1 MPIEIEKKYRLPE
14 EKIVDVISALTG
26 HGSEFLGEDE
36 EENTIYAG
44 PALVEKGAVLRVR
57 KTRDR
62 ATLTYKR
69 RLDGGGD
76 IKHQVEEETDVS
88 DPAAIQRIILE
99 LGLRPVL
106 VYEKRRKTW
115 RTGEAEVMVD
125 VLPFGNYV
133 EIEGTVDAIH
143 EAEALLG
150 IADLETEEET
160 YPRITARLG
169 RPEGEVIAARFER
182 E

>member
-1 MPIEIEKKYRLPE
+1 MSIEIEKKYRLPE
-14 EKIVDVISALTG
+14 ERIEAVVAALTDR
-26 HGSEFLGEDE
+26 GSEFIGEDE

-44 PALVEKGAVLRVR
+44 PALIEKGAVLRIR
-57 KTRDR
+57 KTKDR
-62 ATLTYKR
+62 TILTYKR
-69 RLDGGGD
+69 RLDIGGD

-88 DPAAIQRIILE
+88 DAAAIQRIIQE
-99 LGLRPVL
+99 LGLRPAL

-115 RTGEAEVMVD
+115 RLGEAEVMVD

-133 EIEGTVDAIH
+133 EIEGTAATIRD
-143 EAEALLG
+143 AEASLG
-150 IADLETEEET
+150 IADLETEEAT

-169 RPEGEVIAARFER
+169 KPEGDVIAARFEG